1 MAKNFN
7 ASEAKT
13 VTDFH
18 QDFPIFDALV
28 ELEEDTKNL
37 DKMKDH
43 FMDSVLDFSNIE
55 QQFSKIH
62 LLIDNLFQNEDDLKP
77 QNSYLFQVKI
87 SLILSSMVQMKN
99 TLVKYLDYEV
109 EEPSTQVPIIDY
121 NQELTSVLTPDSV
134 HVDPQPT

>member
-1 MAKNFN
+1 MAFDIVKVNPFNQVLDSDPKMASMLFSGTSTKNQGLTIENIKLHQQQVSQNQNFAPKVNKLLQMAKNFN
-7 ASEAKT
+7 ANEAKT

-77 QNSYLFQVKI
+77 
-87 SLILSSMVQMKN
+87 
-99 TLVKYLDYEV
+99 
-109 EEPSTQVPIIDY
+109 
-121 NQELTSVLTPDSV
+121 
-134 HVDPQPT
+134 